1 MSTDDGDD
9 VYNERFSRRLE
20 KQIVDENLSMLDLH
34 TSSLEKRLSIVLTP
48 NKKRGVFSLTSMSVY
63 VFLSVA

>member
-1 MSTDDGDD
+1 MIDDIDNGDD

-34 TSSLEKRLSIVLTP
+34 TSSLEKRLSIVFNP
-48 NKKRGVFSLTSMSVY
+48 KQKEGCF
-63 VFLSVA
+63 